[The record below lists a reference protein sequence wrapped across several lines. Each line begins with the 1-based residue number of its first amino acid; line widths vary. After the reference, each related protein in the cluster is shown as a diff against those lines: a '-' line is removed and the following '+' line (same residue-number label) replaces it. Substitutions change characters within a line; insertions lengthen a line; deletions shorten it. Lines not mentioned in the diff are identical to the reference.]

1 MIMEI
6 LSNYG
11 SVCCFIVIII
21 GVLLMLTL
29 LCIEAM
35 GMVKEPRNKVHFYV
49 ARDKNDNLWI
59 YLGKPIRGAN
69 MFQGNYDNSFILT
82 KNNLKSLGL
91 NEKDYADL
99 KWEDEPVEVF
109 ITLKD

>member
-6 LSNYG
+6 LSNFS
-11 SVCCFIVIII
+11 SVYCFISFIL
-21 GVLLMLTL
+21 GAMFMLMAI
-29 LCIEAM
+29 CIAAM
-35 GMVKEPRNKVHFYV
+35 GKVKESRNNVHFYV
-49 ARDKNDNLWI
+49 ARDKNNKLWLYI
-59 YLGKPIRGAN
+59 GKPIRGAN
-69 MFQGNYDNSFILT
+69 MFQGNCDKSFILT

>member
-6 LSNYG
+6 LSNFSSTY
-11 SVCCFIVIII
+11 CFVSFILGAVFMLAMRCIADI
-21 GVLLMLTL
+21 GK
-29 LCIEAM
+29 
-35 GMVKEPRNKVHFYV
+35 VKAPRNKVHFYV
-49 ARDKNDNLWI
+49 ARDKNDNLWL

-69 MFQGNYDNSFILT
+69 MFKGNCDNSFILT

-91 NEKDYADL
+91 NEKDYAEL

-109 ITLKD
+109 ITLQD